1 MLIGFMD
8 DPSNWQSRGIKDE
21 RATLTPYRRQM
32 AHSNQDHLGGLIYK
46 ETNCRGMSKVESKR
60 TEKNKKKQANKQKN
74 LKQNKNPR
82 HLTESQIKPQR

>member
-8 DPSNWQSRGIKDE
+8 DPSNWQSRGIKGE
-21 RATLTPYRRQM
+21 RATLTPYGRQM

-60 TEKNKKKQANKQKN
+60 TEKNKKNK
-74 LKQNKNPR
+74 LTNKK
-82 HLTESQIKPQR
+82 T